1 MPLGFDFGG
10 GEKSPYLR
18 RQSQVYSNAS
28 GRPQET
34 QAGGAPVGEL
44 GNSPYAGFLK
54 SLTQPIRYEDRSE
67 QRYNLARGQIQGAGQ
82 VEMGMLRKSLGG
94 RGFRGG
100 ESGYA
105 DTAYARSARGTG
117 ERLTRA
123 SQEIETSEANRA
135 MQYSQLNL
143 QRMGMGGG
151 LALQGEEGV
160 LNRELEYYRS
170 KLGAE
175 TAKYIPWWQGM
186 ASGG

>member
-1 MPLGFDFGG
+1 MALGFDFGG
-10 GEKSPYLR
+10 GSKSPYLK

-34 QAGGAPVGEL
+34 QPNQGATVGEL

-54 SLTQPIRYEDRSE
+54 ALTQPIRYEDRSQ
-67 QRYNLARGQIQGAGQ
+67 QRFNLARGQIQGAGQ

-123 SQEIETSEANRA
+123 SQEITESEANRA
-135 MQYSQLNL
+135 MQYDQLNL
-143 QRMGMGGG
+143 QRKGIGGG
-151 LALQGEEGV
+151 LALRGEEGV
-160 LNRELEYYRS
+160 LNRELEY
-170 KLGAE
+170 
-175 TAKYIPWWQGM
+175 
-186 ASGG
+186 